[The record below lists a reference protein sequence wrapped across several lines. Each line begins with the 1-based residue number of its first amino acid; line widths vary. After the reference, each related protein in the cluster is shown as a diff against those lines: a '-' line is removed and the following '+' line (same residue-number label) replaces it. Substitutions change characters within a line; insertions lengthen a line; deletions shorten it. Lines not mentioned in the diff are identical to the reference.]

1 MEINSM
7 APFYLNCDEYAEYN
21 QTLVDTYT
29 EYIAIVKAS
38 QAS

>member
-1 MEINSM
+1 MDISGDLHRF
-7 APFYLNCDEYAEYN
+7 PKEYN

-29 EYIAIVKAS
+29 EYIAIVKAK